1 MNITPETFLTE
12 AKSWLGTQ
20 YHHQGRLKRTQNHLG
35 GVDCIGLVIGIC
47 ANLGMNEI
55 VTADRTDYSPN
66 PTGGRL
72 AETIGQYLISIDNAN
87 KHPADIL
94 LFKTFKDPQHIGI
107 FMQDNAFIHAN
118 SAAGK
123 VLLQPLSPVWERMIT
138 HTFRF
143 KHF

>member
-20 YHHQGRLKRTQNHLG
+20 YHHQGRLKKSDTHKG

-66 PTGGRL
+66 PTGHCCM
-72 AETIGQYLISIDNAN
+72 AE
-87 KHPADIL
+87 
-94 LFKTFKDPQHIGI
+94 
-107 FMQDNAFIHAN
+107 
-118 SAAGK
+118 
-123 VLLQPLSPVWERMIT
+123 V
-138 HTFRF
+138 
-143 KHF
+143 

>member
-1 MNITPETFLTE
+1 MITPETFLTE

-47 ANLGMNEI
+47 ANLGMDEI

-72 AETIGQYLISIDNAN
+72 AETIERYLIQHDN
-87 KHPADIL
+87 KHKQPADIL

-118 SAAGK
+118 SSAGK
-123 VLLQPLSPVWERMIT
+123 VVLQPLSPAWERMIT
-138 HTFRF
+138 HIFRF
-143 KHF
+143 KNF